1 MGLVR
6 CLLDT
11 CAFLWYAQQP
21 GMLSERARAALND
34 MSNEL
39 FVSDVSVLE
48 VTLKHSIGK
57 LDLPDAPRVWIP
69 EKFMHHRLIRLPLTH
84 AAIFR
89 SGELRRIHND
99 PFDRL
104 LAAQAREE
112 ELTIL
117 SPDKPFA
124 LLGARMLW

>member
-11 CAFLWYAQQP
+11 
-21 GMLSERARAALND
+21 
-34 MSNEL
+34 
-39 FVSDVSVLE
+39 
-48 VTLKHSIGK
+48 
-57 LDLPDAPRVWIP
+57 
-69 EKFMHHRLIRLPLTH
+69 H
-84 AAIFR
+84 AAIYR
-89 SGELRRIHND
+89 SELPRVHND

-104 LAAQAREE
+104 LAAQALEE

-124 LLGARMLW
+124 LLGASMLW